1 MEALFLFHRGLGSD
15 DETATVAER
24 TEKLLFYTSSC
35 GDDLEEQLER
45 LSLCEAFI
53 DLCRGFRAD
62 APCESVFLDDHQ
74 YSLLECEPDTWLV
87 VCCKS
92 RLLRSSGSDAALL
105 ASLSSYA
112 SYSNVP
118 SAVSKKS
125 PLQKKLPLF
134 RSSVAR
140 ADRGWPGGGDK
151 ARPDADKKLY
161 KTGGPKTAHES
172 EQVRILESAD
182 PNTRVL
188 RAVLERLYACFRLFH
203 GSLAAMLFEG
213 RGGSEDKSTVP
224 GAIKHYRKQLR
235 KSRLLQEL
243 VDEGDLV
250 PDEAQAALLAA
261 RAANE
266 DALASQ
272 LAAST
277 ADRARERLC
286 ALVPFFLSQVD
297 FLSLHP
303 VYAARALPFLSVD
316 KSTFLSTQMFMTRL
330 ADRFPQVRAAALL
343 YGGQLLWSSIELD
356 ELRALAAFLEVFVG
370 GQVGWEAIGP
380 PERAPGF
387 LEIGTAVRP
396 STGAADGA
404 DAYFPAVLGARGGKG
419 GRLAV
424 FAFDR
429 ALLAVETAALGGNEW
444 TKSHL
449 LEFCGQFETYASAEL
464 ARLAEQIST
473 SLGGAAPGAPG
484 QGLAPAPAAQGGASG
499 LFSAYVSGGA
509 AAADA
514 GTPSGFTHQGGAG
527 AAGHGVGL
535 GASIGGGA
543 GVGGGAG
550 SGAGS
555 GAGIGSSI
563 TNSSGGGGASSG
575 GGNYN
580 LAAAD
585 STERF
590 LYLNESNAVVK
601 ISEAWLA
608 GLSAPAA
615 PKESDARALSWYPT
629 NAQLGVIFAPN
640 LVAAINGVRHEFEA
654 AEDES
659 MTITE
664 YVRPDPALH
673 LPACWLAAVKSE
685 ERQVYLVVDAKHT
698 FEYVAQ
704 RLRVL
709 KDTSFRSILL
719 V

>member
-74 YSLLECEPDTWLV
+74 YSLFECEPDTWLV

-92 RLLRSSGSDAALL
+92 RLLRSSASDAALL

-112 SYSNVP
+112 SYSYVP
-118 SAVSKKS
+118 AAVSKKS
-125 PLQKKLPLF
+125 PLQKKMPLF

-140 ADRGWPGGGDK
+140 ADKGWPGGGGGDK
-151 ARPDADKKLY
+151 ARLDADKKLY

-182 PNTRVL
+182 PNARVL

-277 ADRARERLC
+277 ADLARERLC
-286 ALVPFFLSQVD
+286 ALVPFLLSQVD
-297 FLSLHP
+297 FMSLHP

-330 ADRFPQVRAAALL
+330 ADRFPQVHAAALL

-356 ELRALAAFLEVFVG
+356 ELRVLAAFLEVFVG
-370 GQVGWEAIGP
+370 GQAGWEAIGP

-387 LEIGTAVRP
+387 LEIGTVVRP
-396 STGAADGA
+396 SKGAADGA
-404 DAYFPAVLGARGGKG
+404 DAYFPAVVGARGGKG

-424 FAFDR
+424 FAFDK
-429 ALLAVETAALGGNEW
+429 AMLAVETAALGGNEW

-449 LEFCGQFETYASAEL
+449 LEFCGQFESYTGAEL
-464 ARLAEQIST
+464 ARLTEQISA
-473 SLGGAAPGAPG
+473 SLGGAASGVLG

-499 LFSAYVSGGA
+499 LFSAYVGVADSGAAPVAYQGGSGGA
-509 AAADA
+509 
-514 GTPSGFTHQGGAG
+514 SS
-527 AAGHGVGL
+527 GVGL
-535 GASIGGGA
+535 GVGIGGGA
-543 GVGGGAG
+543 GVGGVG
-550 SGAGS
+550 SS
-555 GAGIGSSI
+555 GGGIGSSI
-563 TNSSGGGGASSG
+563 TNSSGGGGTSTSG
-575 GGNYN
+575 GSNYS

-590 LYLNESNAVVK
+590 LYLNESNVVVK

-608 GLSAPAA
+608 GLGATAA
-615 PKESDARALSWYPT
+615 PKESDGRALSWYPT

-640 LVAAINGVRHEFEA
+640 LIAAINGVRREFEA
-654 AEDES
+654 AEDGS

-664 YVRPDPALH
+664 YVRPNATLH

-685 ERQVYLVVDAKHT
+685 ERQIYLVIDAKHT

-709 KDTSFRSILL
+709 RDTSFRSILL